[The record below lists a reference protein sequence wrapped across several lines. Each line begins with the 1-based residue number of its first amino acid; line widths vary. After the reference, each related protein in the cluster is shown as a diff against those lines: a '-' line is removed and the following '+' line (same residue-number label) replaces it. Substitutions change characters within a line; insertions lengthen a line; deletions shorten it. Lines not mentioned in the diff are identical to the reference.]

1 MQEHS
6 KINKLKERGKNMNN
20 ASGQPQS
27 SSPFMNQP
35 CPGCNMGMPGQSGFP
50 MTTMPPTIPPGQ
62 ELLNQ
67 MPTGIPGGPPL
78 GTTPNFQQ
86 RMMPQSPDMGQLM
99 PSQATAPIVPW
110 NQPMPVTV
118 ESLQYMN
125 GFIRTQIGRRVTIE
139 FLIGTNTL
147 TDRTGTL
154 LAVGA
159 NYILINEVETDDI
172 LLCDFYSI
180 KFIKF
185 YY

>member
-1 MQEHS
+1 
-6 KINKLKERGKNMNN
+6 MNPI
-20 ASGQPQS
+20 SGQS
-27 SSPFMNQP
+27 SGFSPIMAPP
-35 CPGCNMGMPGQSGFP
+35 CPECGTSMPGQSGLP
-50 MTTMPPTIPPGQ
+50 MTATPPTTPPMQ
-62 ELLNQ
+62 NMLNQ
-67 MPTGIPGGPPL
+67 MPTGIPGGPAY
-78 GTTPNFQQ
+78 GTAPPFQQ
-86 RMMPQSPDMGQLM
+86 RMAGQSPDTGQF
-99 PSQATAPIVPW
+99 PAPQSTAPIVPW

-159 NYILINEVETDDI
+159 NYILINETETDDI
-172 LLCDFYSI
+172 LLCDFYSM
-180 KFIKF
+180 KFMKF

>member
-1 MQEHS
+1 MNGS
-6 KINKLKERGKNMNN
+6 AKLPTDYRQFS
-20 ASGQPQS
+20 AP
-27 SSPFMNQP
+27 P
-35 CPGCNMGMPGQSGFP
+35 CAGC
-50 MTTMPPTIPPGQ
+50 PPGQ
-62 ELLNQ
+62 MMSGQQMMQGQQNYMQSIVPPRQDLLRQ
-67 MPTGIPGGPPL
+67 TPTGIPQGPDFGL
-78 GTTPNFQQ
+78 GPALQQ
-86 RMMPQSPDMGQLM
+86 DMMQQPAPMQQQDL
-99 PSQATAPIVPW
+99 TPIVPW
-110 NQPMPVTV
+110 NQPVPVTT

-125 GFIRTQIGRRVTIE
+125 GFMRTQIGRRVRVE

-180 KFIKF
+180 KFVKF

>member
-1 MQEHS
+1 
-6 KINKLKERGKNMNN
+6 MNSFTN
-20 ASGQPQS
+20 QPS
-27 SSPFMNQP
+27 VPTPYNVPP
-35 CPGCNMGMPGQSGFP
+35 CPGCTSGAMPGTGGVP
-50 MTTMPPTIPPGQ
+50 MNVPPGSPPVVPPYMD
-62 ELLNQ
+62 LLNQ
-67 MPTGIPGGPPL
+67 MPTGIPGGPAL
-78 GTTPNFQQ
+78 GTPPRLQQ
-86 RMMPQSPDMGQLM
+86 QMMQQQPGMVPAMQQQPGMVAGQQPPDTTQ
-99 PSQATAPIVPW
+99 IFPW

-125 GFIRTQIGRRVTIE
+125 GFMRTQIGRKVTIE

-159 NYILINEVETDDI
+159 NYILINEIETDDI
-172 LLCDFYSI
+172 LLCDFFSM

>member
-1 MQEHS
+1 
-6 KINKLKERGKNMNN
+6 MNSFN
-20 ASGQPQS
+20 QPSGS
-27 SSPFMNQP
+27 TPFNVPP
-35 CPGCNMGMPGQSGFP
+35 CPGCPPGTMPGQGGVPMSVPSGSPP
-50 MTTMPPTIPPGQ
+50 MVPPYTNML
-62 ELLNQ
+62 EQ
-67 MPTGIPGGPPL
+67 MPTGLPGGPAL
-78 GTTPNFQQ
+78 GPAPQFQQ
-86 RMMPQSPDMGQLM
+86 RMMQ
-99 PSQATAPIVPW
+99 QAEMAPGAQQRDTTPIFPW
-110 NQPMPVTV
+110 NQPLPVTT

-125 GFIRTQIGRRVTIE
+125 GFMRTQIGRRVTIE

-172 LLCDFYSI
+172 LLCDFFSI

>member
-1 MQEHS
+1 MQQQP
-6 KINKLKERGKNMNN
+6 GMV
-20 ASGQPQS
+20 AGQ
-27 SSPFMNQP
+27 QP
-35 CPGCNMGMPGQSGFP
+35 PD
-50 MTTMPPTIPPGQ
+50 TTQI
-62 ELLNQ
+62 
-67 MPTGIPGGPPL
+67 
-78 GTTPNFQQ
+78 F
-86 RMMPQSPDMGQLM
+86 
-99 PSQATAPIVPW
+99 PW

-125 GFIRTQIGRRVTIE
+125 GFMRTQIGRKVTIE

-159 NYILINEVETDDI
+159 NYILINEIETDDI
-172 LLCDFYSI
+172 LLCDFFSM